1 MSKSFETNSQSFKD
15 GQIVLYQRPDHLN
28 PRWQCRLHI
37 PGQTG
42 YIVLSAKT
50 RDLFE
55 ARKFAELKWDELRL
69 KHISGESLKSKKIT
83 SAITA
88 YLDAYEISAP
98 STKRY
103 EDMKLVLNR
112 YFGKFI
118 EGKTLAD
125 ITTGTINQYAEWR
138 LTEYERTKPSANY
151 LRKEIGAIKRFHE
164 WCLDRGWCKE
174 IGKWKLPKAEN
185 NRRPNFTKTE
195 WKTITSTLQGWVNKG
210 KTKEGGNRYRDRFM
224 LQNYVL
230 ILANTG
236 LRTGEAR
243 TLRWGDCHKQF
254 RTENGKTVSDMILS
268 VKGKTGKRD
277 VVAAQDTVETCL
289 KRIWDY
295 RKKEIGKEPTKTEPV
310 FTNHQG
316 KAVTSFK
323 KSFSSLLKE
332 CGLEQSTD
340 GEKRTLYSLRHTYAT
355 FRLDEG
361 MSINDLRLNMGTSV
375 KMIET
380 YYYHALNRRRAA
392 EMKIMKTDR
401 VTPEV
406 QDTLP
411 WEK

>member
-1 MSKSFETNSQSFKD
+1 
-15 GQIVLYQRPDHLN
+15 
-28 PRWQCRLHI
+28 
-37 PGQTG
+37 
-42 YIVLSAKT
+42 
-50 RDLFE
+50 
-55 ARKFAELKWDELRL
+55 
-69 KHISGESLKSKKIT
+69 
-83 SAITA
+83 
-88 YLDAYEISAP
+88 
-98 STKRY
+98 
-103 EDMKLVLNR
+103 
-112 YFGKFI
+112 
-118 EGKTLAD
+118 
-125 ITTGTINQYAEWR
+125 
-138 LTEYERTKPSANY
+138 
-151 LRKEIGAIKRFHE
+151 
-164 WCLDRGWCKE
+164 
-174 IGKWKLPKAEN
+174 
-185 NRRPNFTKTE
+185 
-195 WKTITSTLQGWVNKG
+195 
-210 KTKEGGNRYRDRFM
+210 M

-230 ILANTG
+230 ILANSG

-254 RTENGKTVSDMILS
+254 RMENGRTVSDMILS

-289 KRIWDY
+289 KRLWGY
-295 RKKEIGKEPTKTEPV
+295 RKNEVGKEPPKTEPV

-401 VTPEV
+401 LIPEV
-406 QDTLP
+406 QDALP